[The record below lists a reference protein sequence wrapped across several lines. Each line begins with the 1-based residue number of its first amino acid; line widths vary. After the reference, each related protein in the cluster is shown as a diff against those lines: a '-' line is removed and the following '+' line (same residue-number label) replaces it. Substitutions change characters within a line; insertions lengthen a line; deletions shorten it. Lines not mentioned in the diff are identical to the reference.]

1 MPVNKKVKSKKSVST
16 IKKSVK
22 KIINKNSN
30 KKSNKKSNLA
40 KNSIKKVVSK
50 NTKKIA
56 TTKYYVSE
64 TPLKY
69 ADREIFGAIKR
80 EYKRELSVLELI
92 ASENIVSR
100 AVMEAQGSIFTNK
113 YAEGYPEKRYY
124 GGCAEADV
132 IENLAIDRAKKLF
145 KAPFIN
151 VQPHS
156 GSQANMGVYMSILQ
170 TGDTCLGLSLD
181 AGGHL
186 THGKKVNFSG
196 KIYNFEHYG
205 VSRETM
211 QIDYNEVR
219 DLALK
224 HRPKIIV
231 TGGSAYPRFI
241 DFAKFREIADE
252 VGAYL
257 LVDMAH
263 IAGLVAAGLH
273 PNPVEYAHF
282 VTGTT
287 HKTLRGP
294 RGGYIISTNEEL
306 AKKIDKT
313 IFPGIQG
320 GPLMHVIAAK
330 AVCFKEALDK
340 KFIDYQKQVLNNA
353 KTMANEFISKN
364 YNIISGGTDTHLIL
378 VDVKSSKGITGQIA
392 ETVLD
397 KAHITI
403 NKNGIPYDSESPM
416 VTSGMRLG
424 TPAITTRGLKEK
436 DIIELVNYM
445 DEALTN
451 YDNEKIINSVAKKV
465 DALCKKYPIYKYI
478 SEM

>member
-30 KKSNKKSNLA
+30 KKSNLA

-50 NTKKIA
+50 NAKKIA

-113 YAEGYPEKRYY
+113 YAEGYPAKRYY

-145 KAPFIN
+145 KVPFIN

-252 VGAYL
+252 VEAYL

-340 KFIDYQKQVLNNA
+340 KFVDYQKQVLNNA

-424 TPAITTRGLKEK
+424 TPAITTRGLKER

-451 YDNEKIINSVAKKV
+451 YDNEKIINLVAKKV

>member
-30 KKSNKKSNLA
+30 KKSNLA
-40 KNSIKKVVSK
+40 KNPIKKVVSK

-69 ADREIFGAIKR
+69 ADKEIFGAIKR

-113 YAEGYPEKRYY
+113 YAEGYPAKRYY
-124 GGCAEADV
+124 GGCAEADI

-170 TGDTCLGLSLD
+170 TGDICLGLSLD

-224 HRPKIIV
+224 HHPKIIV

>member
-1 MPVNKKVKSKKSVST
+1 MPVNKKIKSKKSVST

-22 KIINKNSN
+22 KIINKN
-30 KKSNKKSNLA
+30 SNKKSNLA

-56 TTKYYVSE
+56 TTKFYVSE

-69 ADREIFGAIKR
+69 ADKEIFGAIKR

-113 YAEGYPEKRYY
+113 YAEGYPAKRYY

-252 VGAYL
+252 VEAYL

>member
-30 KKSNKKSNLA
+30 KKSNLA

-50 NTKKIA
+50 NIKKIA

-113 YAEGYPEKRYY
+113 YAEGYPAKRYY

-340 KFIDYQKQVLNNA
+340 KFVDYQRQVLNNA

>member
-30 KKSNKKSNLA
+30 KKSNLA

-50 NTKKIA
+50 NAKKIA

-113 YAEGYPEKRYY
+113 YAEGYPAKRYY

-170 TGDTCLGLSLD
+170 TGDTCLGLSLE

-224 HRPKIIV
+224 HHPKIIV

-252 VGAYL
+252 VEAYL

-340 KFIDYQKQVLNNA
+340 KFVDYQKQVLNNA

>member
-22 KIINKNSN
+22 KIINKN
-30 KKSNKKSNLA
+30 SNKKSNLA

-113 YAEGYPEKRYY
+113 YAEGYPAKRYY

-170 TGDTCLGLSLD
+170 MGDTCLGLSLD

-340 KFIDYQKQVLNNA
+340 KFVDYQKQVLNNA

-436 DIIELVNYM
+436 DIIKLVNYM

>member
-30 KKSNKKSNLA
+30 KKSNLA

-50 NTKKIA
+50 NTKKIT

-80 EYKRELSVLELI
+80 EYKREFSGLELI

-113 YAEGYPEKRYY
+113 YAEGYPAKRYY

-205 VSRETM
+205 VSRDTM

-416 VTSGMRLG
+416 VTSGMRIV

-451 YDNEKIINSVAKKV
+451 YDNEKIINLVAKKV

>member
-1 MPVNKKVKSKKSVST
+1 MPANKKVKSKKSVST

-22 KIINKNSN
+22 KIINKN
-30 KKSNKKSNLA
+30 SNKKSNLA

-113 YAEGYPEKRYY
+113 YAEGYPAKRYY

-340 KFIDYQKQVLNNA
+340 KFVDYQKQVLNNA

>member
-1 MPVNKKVKSKKSVST
+1 MPVNKKVQSKKSVST

-30 KKSNKKSNLA
+30 KKSNLA

-50 NTKKIA
+50 NAKKIA

-113 YAEGYPEKRYY
+113 YAEGYPAKRYY

-353 KTMANEFISKN
+353 KTMANEFIYKN

-378 VDVKSSKGITGQIA
+378 VDVKSSKRITGQIA

-465 DALCKKYPIYKYI
+465 DSLCKKYPIYKYI

>member
-22 KIINKNSN
+22 KIINKN
-30 KKSNKKSNLA
+30 SNKKSNLA

-69 ADREIFGAIKR
+69 ADKEIFGAIKR
-80 EYKRELSVLELI
+80 EYKREASGLELI

-113 YAEGYPEKRYY
+113 YAEGYPAKRYY

-340 KFIDYQKQVLNNA
+340 KFVDYQKQVLNNA

-445 DEALTN
+445 DEVLTN

>member
-22 KIINKNSN
+22 KIINKN
-30 KKSNKKSNLA
+30 SNKKSNLA

-69 ADREIFGAIKR
+69 ADKEIFGAIKR

-113 YAEGYPEKRYY
+113 YAEGYPAKRYY

-151 VQPHS
+151 IQPHS

-224 HRPKIIV
+224 HHPKIIV
-231 TGGSAYPRFI
+231 TGGSSYPRFI

-252 VGAYL
+252 VEAYL

-306 AKKIDKT
+306 AKRIDKT

>member
-22 KIINKNSN
+22 KIINKN
-30 KKSNKKSNLA
+30 SNKKSNLA

-124 GGCAEADV
+124 GGCTEADV

-224 HRPKIIV
+224 HCPRIIV

-340 KFIDYQKQVLNNA
+340 KFVDYQKQVLNNA

>member
-22 KIINKNSN
+22 KIINKN
-30 KKSNKKSNLA
+30 SNKKSNLA

-113 YAEGYPEKRYY
+113 YAEGYPAKRYY

-424 TPAITTRGLKEK
+424 APAITTRGLKEK

>member
-22 KIINKNSN
+22 KIINKN
-30 KKSNKKSNLA
+30 SNKKSNLA

-80 EYKRELSVLELI
+80 EYKREFSGLELI

-113 YAEGYPEKRYY
+113 YAEGYPAKRYY

-224 HRPKIIV
+224 HHPKIIV

-273 PNPVEYAHF
+273 PNPIEYAHF

-306 AKKIDKT
+306 AKRIDKT

>member
-30 KKSNKKSNLA
+30 KKSNLA

-50 NTKKIA
+50 NTKKIT

-80 EYKRELSVLELI
+80 EYKREFSGLELI

-113 YAEGYPEKRYY
+113 YAEGYPAKRYY

-205 VSRETM
+205 VSRDTM

-451 YDNEKIINSVAKKV
+451 YDNEKIINLVAKKV

>member
-1 MPVNKKVKSKKSVST
+1 MPANKKVKSKKSVST

-22 KIINKNSN
+22 KIINKN
-30 KKSNKKSNLA
+30 SNKKSNLA

-69 ADREIFGAIKR
+69 ADKEIFGAIKR

-113 YAEGYPEKRYY
+113 YAEGYPAKRYY

-231 TGGSAYPRFI
+231 TGGSSYPRFI
-241 DFAKFREIADE
+241 DFAKFREIVDE

-306 AKKIDKT
+306 AKKVDKT

-340 KFIDYQKQVLNNA
+340 KFVDYQKQVLNNA

>member
-22 KIINKNSN
+22 KIINKNR
-30 KKSNKKSNLA
+30 NKKSNLA

-50 NTKKIA
+50 NTKKIS

-80 EYKRELSVLELI
+80 EYKREASGLELI

-113 YAEGYPEKRYY
+113 YAEGYPAKRYY
-124 GGCAEADV
+124 GGCAEADI

-219 DLALK
+219 NLALK
-224 HRPKIIV
+224 HHPKIIV

-306 AKKIDKT
+306 AKKVDKT

-353 KTMANEFISKN
+353 KTMANEFIYKN

>member
-30 KKSNKKSNLA
+30 KKSNLA

-56 TTKYYVSE
+56 TAKYYVSE

-80 EYKRELSVLELI
+80 EYKREASGLELI

-113 YAEGYPEKRYY
+113 YAEGYPAKRYY
-124 GGCAEADV
+124 GGCIEADV
-132 IENLAIDRAKKLF
+132 VESLAIERAKKLF

-186 THGKKVNFSG
+186 THGKNINFSG
-196 KIYNFEHYG
+196 KIYNFVHYG

-231 TGGSAYPRFI
+231 TGGSTYPRFI

-252 VGAYL
+252 VEAYL

-273 PNPVEYAHF
+273 PNPV
-282 VTGTT
+282 
-287 HKTLRGP
+287 
-294 RGGYIISTNEEL
+294 
-306 AKKIDKT
+306 
-313 IFPGIQG
+313 
-320 GPLMHVIAAK
+320 
-330 AVCFKEALDK
+330 
-340 KFIDYQKQVLNNA
+340 
-353 KTMANEFISKN
+353 
-364 YNIISGGTDTHLIL
+364 
-378 VDVKSSKGITGQIA
+378 
-392 ETVLD
+392 
-397 KAHITI
+397 
-403 NKNGIPYDSESPM
+403 
-416 VTSGMRLG
+416 
-424 TPAITTRGLKEK
+424 
-436 DIIELVNYM
+436 
-445 DEALTN
+445 
-451 YDNEKIINSVAKKV
+451 
-465 DALCKKYPIYKYI
+465 
-478 SEM
+478 

>member
-1 MPVNKKVKSKKSVST
+1 MPLNKKVKSKKSVST

-22 KIINKNSN
+22 KIINKN
-30 KKSNKKSNLA
+30 SNKKSNLA

-69 ADREIFGAIKR
+69 ADKEIFGAIKR

-124 GGCAEADV
+124 GGCTEADV

-231 TGGSAYPRFI
+231 TGGSSYPRFI

-340 KFIDYQKQVLNNA
+340 KFVDYQKQVLNNA

>member
-1 MPVNKKVKSKKSVST
+1 MSKKFGGIMPTKKTNSKKSVSA
-16 IKKSVK
+16 IKKSTKKLNIVK
-22 KIINKNSN
+22 KS
-30 KKSNKKSNLA
+30 S
-40 KNSIKKVVSK
+40 KNSIKKIVSK
-50 NTKKIA
+50 KVA
-56 TTKYYVSE
+56 SAKYYVAE

-80 EYKRELSVLELI
+80 EYKREASGLELI

-113 YAEGYPEKRYY
+113 YAEGYPAKRYY
-124 GGCAEADV
+124 GGCVEADV
-132 IENLAIDRAKKLF
+132 VESLAIERAKKLF

-156 GSQANMGVYMSILQ
+156 GSQANMGVYMSVLQ
-170 TGDTCLGLSLD
+170 PGDTCLGLSLD

-186 THGKKVNFSG
+186 THGKNINFSG
-196 KIYNFEHYG
+196 RIYNFVHYG

-211 QIDYNEVR
+211 QIDYDEVR

-231 TGGSAYPRFI
+231 TGASAYPRII

-273 PNPVEYAHF
+273 PSPVKYAHF

-306 AKKIDKT
+306 AKKVDKT

-340 KFIDYQKQVLNNA
+340 KFVDYQKRVLNNA
-353 KTMANEFISKN
+353 KIMANEFISKN
-364 YNIISGGTDTHLIL
+364 YNIVSGGTDTHLIL
-378 VDVKSSKGITGQIA
+378 VDVKSSKGITGKTA
-392 ETVLD
+392 EAVLD
-397 KAHITI
+397 KAHITT

-416 VTSGMRLG
+416 VTSGIRLG

-445 DEALTN
+445 DEVLTN
-451 YDNEKIINSVAKKV
+451 SDKEKIISSVAKKV

-478 SEM
+478 AEM

>member
-1 MPVNKKVKSKKSVST
+1 MPANKKVKSKKSVST

-22 KIINKNSN
+22 KIINKN
-30 KKSNKKSNLA
+30 SNKKSNLA

-69 ADREIFGAIKR
+69 SDREIFGAIKR

-113 YAEGYPEKRYY
+113 YAEGYPAKRYY

-196 KIYNFEHYG
+196 KIYSFEHYG

-231 TGGSAYPRFI
+231 TGGSSYPRFI

-340 KFIDYQKQVLNNA
+340 KFVDYQKQVLNNA

-451 YDNEKIINSVAKKV
+451 YENEKIINSVAKKV

>member
-1 MPVNKKVKSKKSVST
+1 MPVNKKVKSKKSIST

-22 KIINKNSN
+22 KIINKN
-30 KKSNKKSNLA
+30 SNKKSNLA

-113 YAEGYPEKRYY
+113 YAEGYPAKRYY

>member
-30 KKSNKKSNLA
+30 KKSNLA

-64 TPLKY
+64 IPLKY

-113 YAEGYPEKRYY
+113 YAEGYPAKRYY

-364 YNIISGGTDTHLIL
+364 YNIISGGTGTHLIL

-436 DIIELVNYM
+436 DIIELINYM

-478 SEM
+478 ADM

>member
-1 MPVNKKVKSKKSVST
+1 MPASKKNTKSKINSKKALSKKNIKKTIKTISKIKKSNKSVLAKKIS
-16 IKKSVK
+16 KSVK
-22 KIINKNSN
+22 KSA
-30 KKSNKKSNLA
+30 SFG
-40 KNSIKKVVSK
+40 
-50 NTKKIA
+50 
-56 TTKYYVSE
+56 KYYVSE
-64 TPLKY
+64 VPLKY
-69 ADREIFGAIKR
+69 ADREIFNAVKR
-80 EYKRELSVLELI
+80 EYKRELTGLELI

-113 YAEGYPEKRYY
+113 YAEGYPSKRYY
-124 GGCAEADV
+124 GGCVEADAV
-132 IENLAIDRAKKLF
+132 ENLARERAKKLF

-156 GSQANMGVYMSILQ
+156 GSQANMGVYMAMLQ

-186 THGKKVNFSG
+186 THGKNINFSG

-211 QIDYNEVR
+211 RIDYDEVR

-224 HRPKIIV
+224 HKPKIIV
-231 TGGSAYPRFI
+231 TGASAYPRFI
-241 DFAKFREIADE
+241 DFKIFREIADE
-252 VGAYL
+252 AGAYL

-294 RGGYIISTNEEL
+294 RGGYIISTSEEL

-313 IFPGIQG
+313 VFPGIQG

-340 KFIDYQKQVLNNA
+340 KFVNYQKQVLKNA
-353 KTMANEFISKN
+353 QTMANAFIEKN

-378 VDVKSSKGITGQIA
+378 ADVKSSKGINGQIA
-392 ETVLD
+392 ETILD
-397 KAHITI
+397 KAHITV
-403 NKNGIPYDSESPM
+403 NKNGIPYDTESPM
-416 VTSGMRLG
+416 VTSGIRLG
-424 TPAITTRGLKEK
+424 TPTITTRGLKEK
-436 DIIELVNYM
+436 DIIELVNYI

-451 YDNEKIINSVAKKV
+451 YDNERIINSVAKKV
-465 DALCKKYPIYKYI
+465 DSICKKYPIYKFI
-478 SEM
+478 ADM

>member
-1 MPVNKKVKSKKSVST
+1 MPVNKKVKSKKSIST

-22 KIINKNSN
+22 KLINKNSSKKN
-30 KKSNKKSNLA
+30 NLAKKSA

-50 NTKKIA
+50 KA
-56 TTKYYVSE
+56 VSPKYYVSE

-80 EYKRELSVLELI
+80 EYKREASGLELI

-113 YAEGYPEKRYY
+113 YAEGYPAKRYY

-252 VGAYL
+252 VEAYL

-424 TPAITTRGLKEK
+424 TPAITTRGLKER

>member
-1 MPVNKKVKSKKSVST
+1 MPTKKTNSKKSVSA

-22 KIINKNSN
+22 KIINKNNNN
-30 KKSNKKSNLA
+30 KKNNFS

-50 NTKKIA
+50 KVA
-56 TTKYYVSE
+56 TAKYYVSE

-80 EYKRELSVLELI
+80 EYKREASGLELI

-113 YAEGYPEKRYY
+113 YAEGYPAKRYY
-124 GGCAEADV
+124 GGCVEADV
-132 IENLAIDRAKKLF
+132 VESLAIERAKKLF

-156 GSQANMGVYMSILQ
+156 GSQANMGVYMSVLQ

-186 THGKKVNFSG
+186 THGKNINFSG
-196 KIYNFEHYG
+196 KIYNFVHYG

-211 QIDYNEVR
+211 QIDYDEVR

-231 TGGSAYPRFI
+231 TGASAYPRII

-273 PNPVEYAHF
+273 PNPVKYAHF

-306 AKKIDKT
+306 AKKVDKT

-340 KFIDYQKQVLNNA
+340 KFVDYQKRVLNNA
-353 KTMANEFISKN
+353 KIMANEFISKN
-364 YNIISGGTDTHLIL
+364 YNIISGGTDIHLIL
-378 VDVKSSKGITGQIA
+378 VDVKSSKGITGKVA

-397 KAHITI
+397 KAHITT

-416 VTSGMRLG
+416 VTSGIRLG
-424 TPAITTRGLKEK
+424 TPAVTTRGLKEK
-436 DIIELVNYM
+436 DIVELVNYM
-445 DEALTN
+445 DEVMTN
-451 YDNEKIINSVAKKV
+451 SDNEKIINSVAKKV

-478 SEM
+478 NEM

>member
-1 MPVNKKVKSKKSVST
+1 MPVIKTNSKKSVST

-22 KIINKNSN
+22 KIINKN
-30 KKSNKKSNLA
+30 SNKKSNLA

-113 YAEGYPEKRYY
+113 YAEGYPAKRYY

-340 KFIDYQKQVLNNA
+340 KFVDYQKQVLNNA

-478 SEM
+478 ADM

>member
-30 KKSNKKSNLA
+30 KKSNLA

-56 TTKYYVSE
+56 TAKYYVSE

-80 EYKRELSVLELI
+80 EYKREASGLELI

-113 YAEGYPEKRYY
+113 YAEGYPAKRYY
-124 GGCAEADV
+124 GGCIEADV
-132 IENLAIDRAKKLF
+132 VESLAIERAKKLF

-186 THGKKVNFSG
+186 THGKNINFSG
-196 KIYNFEHYG
+196 KIYNFVHYG

-252 VGAYL
+252 VEAYL

-294 RGGYIISTNEEL
+294 RGGYIISINEEL

-465 DALCKKYPIYKYI
+465 DTLCKKYPIYKYI